1 MLPKAKGNW
10 TMAEARH
17 LLNRAGFGGSPDEIV
32 KFYRLG
38 REKAVDFLLNPK
50 EPIEEFPKPEWADLE
65 NAMEEVRENSMQR
78 REMMSSMKGKSS
90 EEHEGC
96 GNHQA

>member
-10 TMAEARH
+10 TKEEARH
-17 LLNRAGFGGSPDEIV
+17 LLSRAGFGGSPDEIAT
-32 KFYRLG
+32 FYRLG

-50 EPIEEFPKPEWADLE
+50 EPIEEFAKPEWADRE

-78 REMMSSMKGKSS
+78 REMMSSL
-90 EEHEGC
+90 
-96 GNHQA
+96 